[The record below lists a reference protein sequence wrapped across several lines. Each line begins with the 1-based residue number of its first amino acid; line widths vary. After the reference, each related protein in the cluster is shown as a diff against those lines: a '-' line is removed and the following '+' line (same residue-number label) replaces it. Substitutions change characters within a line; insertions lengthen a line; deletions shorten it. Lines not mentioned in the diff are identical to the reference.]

1 MLNIDFWNTVFRTGD
16 LELPTPKHILA
27 LLKSHGD
34 GDDAGF
40 FATAMEAA
48 ADAARGG
55 DASVAKSIREGIE
68 SARRKRA
75 MPILRSGAIPLA
87 QPKGELANLL
97 TVDYSDLRLDD
108 LVVPAEV
115 RGRLDRVLREQRARE
130 KLEGRGLRPR
140 QKLLLTGQ
148 PGTGKTMSAKVL
160 AGELNLPLYTVRLDT
175 LITKFMGETA
185 SKLNTIF
192 NAMRDARGV
201 YFFDEFDAM
210 GGKRS
215 SANDVGEARRILN
228 SFLVMMDKS
237 LGTSI
242 VVAATNHPE
251 LLDKAL
257 FRRFDDVVEYGL
269 PSEEGT
275 ALLLRRALAGF
286 DVSGVDWSKIAKVAR
301 QLSPAEIVRI
311 GEETA
316 KAAVLHDFD
325 RISTLDL
332 VAAIGE
338 RVASQPAAAVAKG
351 RKKPLQSMHPQD

>member
-1 MLNIDFWNTVFRTGD
+1 M
-16 LELPTPKHILA
+16 PKHILG
-27 LLKSHGD
+27 LLRSHGD
-34 GDDAGF
+34 GDDAVF

-55 DASVAKSIREGIE
+55 DTGAAKSIRDGIE
-68 SARRKRA
+68 AARRKRA
-75 MPILRSGAIPLA
+75 MPTMRSNAIPLV
-87 QPKGELANLL
+87 QPKGELASLL
-97 TVDYSDLRLDD
+97 TVDYSELRLND
-108 LVVPAEV
+108 LVLPLEV
-115 RGRLDRVLREQRARE
+115 RGRLERVLLEQRARE
-130 KLEGRGLRPR
+130 KLEARSLRPR
-140 QKLLLTGQ
+140 QKLLLIGQ
-148 PGTGKTMSAKVL
+148 PGTGKTMSAKAL
-160 AGELNLPLYTVRLDT
+160 AGEMHIPLYTVRLDT

-185 SKLNTIF
+185 SKLNLIF
-192 NAMRDARGV
+192 DAMRNSRGV

-237 LGTSI
+237 LGTSV

-275 ALLLRRALAGF
+275 ALLLRRALTGF
-286 DVSGVDWSKIAKVAR
+286 DVSMVDWRKIAAAAR

-316 KAAVLHDFD
+316 KEAVLRDVGQVT
-325 RISTLDL
+325 TLDL
-332 VAAIGE
+332 LTAIRE
-338 RVASQPAAAVAKG
+338 RVASQPNSKIAYV
-351 RKKPLQSMHPQD
+351 RKRLPKELQPPD